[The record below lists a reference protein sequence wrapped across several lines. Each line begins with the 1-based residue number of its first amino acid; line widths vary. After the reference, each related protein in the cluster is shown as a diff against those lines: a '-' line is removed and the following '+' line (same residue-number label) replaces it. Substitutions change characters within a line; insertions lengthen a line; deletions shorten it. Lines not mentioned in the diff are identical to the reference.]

1 MKILITGLAGFIGFH
16 LAKKLI
22 EQGHEIVGID
32 NINDYYNPTL
42 KRLRLSELNSKKFKF
57 YQSDINKIDN
67 FDQNFDLVINLAAQ
81 AGVRA
86 KKEQEKNYIN
96 SNIYGFKNICNFCSR
111 NKIQRMIYASS
122 SSVYDDSDLKPFS
135 ESKTATKPKSLYGMS
150 KLFNEVYAS
159 AYASENNIS
168 FVGLRFFSVYGPY
181 GRPDMAYF
189 SFTELLKKDRVINL
203 HNNGSMKRDMTYID
217 DVIEGI
223 IASINYSFDNK
234 SKVQNEIFNL
244 GNDSPIM
251 TSFLLDSLKDILKIE
266 PNIQKIDTTN
276 ESICTHADLTKSK
289 RVLGYNPNTTFDEG
303 IKEFLNWHK
312 TYENL

>member
-1 MKILITGLAGFIGFH
+1 MRILITGVAGFIGFH

-32 NINDYYNPTL
+32 NINDYYTPTL
-42 KRLRLSELNSKKFKF
+42 KRLRLSELDSKKFKF
-57 YQSDINKIDN
+57 YESDINKIDN

-81 AGVRA
+81 AGVRI
-86 KKEQEKNYIN
+86 KKEQEINYIN

-111 NKIQRMIYASS
+111 NKIKRIIYASS
-122 SSVYDDSDLKPFS
+122 SSVYDDSNSEPFS
-135 ESKTATKPKSLYGMS
+135 ESKTLIKPKSVYGMS

-159 AYASENNIS
+159 AFASENNMS
-168 FVGLRFFSVYGPY
+168 FLGLRLFSVYGPY

-189 SFTELLKKDRVINL
+189 SFTDSIKRDEVVRL
-203 HNNGSMKRDMTYID
+203 HNDGSMARDMTYID

-223 IASINYSFDNK
+223 SASIDYLIKEDLNGR
-234 SKVQNEIFNL
+234 NEIFNL
-244 GNDSPIM
+244 GNNSPIM
-251 TSFLLDSLKDILKIE
+251 TSFLLNSLKENLNIE
-266 PNIQKIDTTN
+266 PKVKRINTSN
-276 ESICTHADLTKSK
+276 ESVFTHANLSKSK
-289 RVLGYNPNTTFDEG
+289 RILGYNPKTSFEDG